1 MDDQYLCP
9 IAMEL
14 MHDPVLAA
22 DGFTYDRTSIEKW
35 FNLNPTNTRSPKTNT
50 PIDKHL
56 MRSFEYYTTY
66 KEWCAAHG
74 HPEPAKAVAF
84 GLISAPPAPLPA
96 RPRFHS
102 LPVLYNGSTFTLR
115 SLYYVPMITNEEL
128 SIALS
133 SLARRVL
140 VGILEASF
148 GLVVPPTR
156 DDHWL
161 TTLITWLVDAHH
173 YAWLVDAHHYVE
185 ARHPIPWNVPCKMHV
200 EHGTTTCY
208 IRMHL
213 PTYLAY
219 KVYCKGYTCWKG
231 TLACPL
237 SSLLGTLTVQELMD
251 VFYHNTD
258 GRVLIGGT
266 KAMRIAVL
274 APLILEQCR
283 MV

>member
-1 MDDQYLCP
+1 MDDRYLCP
-9 IAMEL
+9 ITMEL

-22 DGFTYDRTSIEKW
+22 DGFTYDRTSIEAW
-35 FNLNPTNTRSPKTNT
+35 FRFNPKDTRSPKTNE

-74 HPEPAKAVAF
+74 HPEPAKTTAF
-84 GLISAPPAPLPA
+84 GLISAPPALLSVSPG
-96 RPRFHS
+96 FHP
-102 LPVLYNGSTFTLR
+102 LPVLYNGTTFTLR
-115 SLYYVPMITNEEL
+115 SLYYVPFVANETLE
-128 SIALS
+128 SALS

-161 TTLITWLVDAHH
+161 TTLITWLVE
-173 YAWLVDAHHYVE
+173 AHHYVG
-185 ARHPIPWNVPCKMHV
+185 ATTPTTLNVPCLMYV

-219 KVYCKGYTCWKG
+219 KVYCKGYDCWKG
-231 TLACPL
+231 DRACPL
-237 SSLLGTLTVQELMD
+237 SSLLGTLTVLDLLD
-251 VFYHNTD
+251 VFNYNTN

-266 KAMRIAVL
+266 KAMRISTL
-274 APLILEQCR
+274 APLIMEQCR